1 MFSTFFPI
9 LQFSE
14 FFGIFHY
21 FGLSTPFAPQDG
33 ALRTTL
39 NRYLRTGLDILWQL
53 PCREVPPGGPEY
65 TVWKDS
71 LLMYSD
77 RLVHDVFNTT
87 YTEFGQAKTPKTRS
101 SKPCRRRSE
110 CGSRS
115 RWMLPSL
122 PRLAPTLGGC
132 FPPAI
137 GSHSRCMLSSL
148 PRLAPALDY
157 T

>member
-87 YTEFGQAKTPKTRS
+87 YTERRHPKRD
-101 SKPCRRRSE
+101 
-110 CGSRS
+110 
-115 RWMLPSL
+115 
-122 PRLAPTLGGC
+122 PRNPVVAVASVAPALGGC
-132 FPPAI
+132 SPP
-137 GSHSRCMLSSL
+137 SRDWL
-148 PRLAPALDY
+148 PL
-157 T
+157 